1 MQRSQDLDKS
11 EKVEKTIPSVLS
23 LLKISIIL
31 ITVSLIT
38 TAFVYAETASV
49 IVNDIPYD
57 VAYIATDVTISEI
70 TADPAS
76 FSLVLGV
83 NAPTSG
89 TLEITLDRSLID
101 SVDSTG
107 DTDFVILADGNSL
120 VFSEIKTEQ
129 NRVLNIMLD
138 SGTLQVEII
147 GTQLGLSVSEPVIPV
162 EEPAPVEDPVA
173 CTMEYAP
180 VCGVD
185 GVTYG
190 NKCQLNAAEI
200 NLDYL
205 GECLVEEKLI
215 SEAPKTK
222 CGTGTIL
229 IDGVCVLDER
239 CGTGTILIDGMCTV
253 NEISEAT
260 LEVST
265 GESPTRGLGKQLAI
279 SIAVGFTI
287 AAVVGG
293 VMALIGK
300 ASRNKN

>member
-1 MQRSQDLDKS
+1 VQKSQDLDKS

-129 NRVLNIMLD
+129 NRVLNIALD

-147 GTQLGLSVSEPVIPV
+147 GTQLGSSVSEPVIPV
-162 EEPAPVEDPVA
+162 EEPALIA

-229 IDGVCVLDER
+229 KDGVCVLDER

-265 GESPTRGLGKQLAI
+265 GESPTRGLGKQLVI
-279 SIAVGFTI
+279 SIVVGFTI